1 MPWAMTPQAAEV
13 MAEASAAREAESVK
27 HRLRRACPPVESG
40 WDGLGGG
47 RCVPMIYTL
56 NTVSISKSVCK

>member
-1 MPWAMTPQAAEV
+1 MLSGEAASGSFPLEAV

-40 WDGLGGG
+40 LTYVVEVGE
-47 RCVPMIYTL
+47 V
-56 NTVSISKSVCK
+56 SVCVVSGQ